1 MSLLR
6 CRSVPLISVVRC
18 QTGAVDASGGL
29 EHGVVGRADELA
41 VVGDLLDSS
50 ASGEA
55 QTLVVAG
62 DAGVGKTALVTR
74 ACADRAASMTVLS
87 GSCLPLTSMSI
98 PFLPIRSALRAFVGS
113 AGDVPDVTAEKGD
126 FVLGFDAWLEQRCAE
141 RPAVLVIDDLQWAD
155 RSTLDAVMYVIA
167 GPSSRRLAVV
177 ATVRSGEVGVG
188 HPLQRWLA
196 DVRRLPRTTELALGP
211 LDRAGT
217 AAQLELLLGGSP
229 HQSLV
234 DDVQRHARGN
244 PYFTRL
250 MVAGLS
256 AEARSVP
263 EAVPVDLRSAVLQSW
278 FTLSPAARRLATVLA
293 VGGRPMHVD
302 DLAEVVGE
310 DPGRVR
316 TRLQEAVD
324 SGTFVLLGDG
334 AFWFQHPLN
343 AEVLE
348 AELAEEDR
356 RGLHARFA
364 DAIERRSAGRFGTD
378 SAGVADADAAVAVAD
393 HRHSARQLREA
404 YRWALIA
411 ADLVGGADRRAERL
425 RLLRR
430 AVTLRRE
437 LPDAEESVDVLLR
450 RLRAVAADAGASADE
465 LHAVES
471 LLDRVDRRAQPLT
484 AAELLVRRMHLRDI
498 TGREFIDVDQMREA
512 VALAEAEPTSPEYA
526 LALAELAHAEVWA
539 GDPSAPAH
547 ASAAIAVARATDD
560 LRALSH
566 ALSAGSMTAGVAED
580 AATARTLS
588 QEAVRVARDA
598 GDWWA
603 YVHALMW
610 EADAFRTWGS
620 AAYSVLIRDRRIEMV
635 ERGGPLAYAAW
646 MSAVEAQ
653 NWLIIGDWRECDA
666 RLRVVLGSDPGPLGD
681 VMARLVAARAAT
693 LRGRQAEAESHLL
706 RVEELM
712 VDGSAYLGLEYD
724 AVHAEVRFGA
734 HDPESAYLAAMNGA
748 RASGAPPTRCE
759 WLMPLAARA
768 LADQVQRAHDL
779 GRTDGNALDLLDA
792 LVARFPRVIRD
803 IGPTTGV
810 RGRLLAAF
818 DAQYAAEQARAR
830 GGPHEAAAWIR
841 AVEAFAEA
849 GLPWEEAYS
858 TWRAAEALLG
868 RGRDRREGVAMLR
881 RGLTL
886 ARILEAR
893 PVEAE
898 LVDLASRARIP
909 IDEPT
914 PAVSE
919 PPPSLRRLT
928 EREREVLDLIAV
940 GRTYAEIAR
949 ALMISEKTVSTHVS
963 HLLAKTGS
971 ANRVELARLV
981 HRVAPDR
988 EPGT

>member
-1 MSLLR
+1 M
-6 CRSVPLISVVRC
+6 
-18 QTGAVDASGGL
+18 DASGGL

-41 VVGDLLDSS
+41 VVGDLLDAS

-74 ACADRAASMTVLS
+74 ACADRAAGTTVLF

-98 PFLPIRSALRAFVGS
+98 PFLPIRSALRAVVGT
-113 AGDVPDVTAEKGD
+113 AGDVPDLTAEKGD

-155 RSTLDAVMYVIA
+155 RSTLDAVMYLIA

-177 ATVRSGEVGVG
+177 ATLRSGEVGVG
-188 HPLQRWLA
+188 HPLQKWLA

-234 DDVQRHARGN
+234 DDVHRHTRGN

-256 AEARSVP
+256 AEARSAP

-302 DLAEVVGE
+302 ELAEVVGE

-316 TRLQEAVD
+316 TRLQVAVD
-324 SGTFVLLGDG
+324 SGTVVSLGDG

-343 AEVLE
+343 AEVLD
-348 AELAEEDR
+348 AELAEVDR

-364 DAIERRSAGRFGTD
+364 DAIERRSAGRSGTD
-378 SAGVADADAAVAVAD
+378 SAGDPDAAVAIAD
-393 HRHSARQLREA
+393 HRHSARQRREA

-411 ADLVGGADRRAERL
+411 ADLVGGADRRAEQL

-437 LPDAEESVDVLLR
+437 LPDAEESVDALLR

-465 LHAVES
+465 LDAVES
-471 LLDRVDRRAQPLT
+471 LLARVDRQAQPLA
-484 AAELLVRRMHLRDI
+484 AAELIVRRMHLRDI
-498 TGREFIDVDQMREA
+498 TGQEFIDVEQMREA
-512 VALAEAEPTSPEYA
+512 VALAEADPTSPEYA

-539 GDPSAPAH
+539 GDRSAPAH
-547 ASAAIAVARATDD
+547 AGAAIAVARATDD

-566 ALSAGSMTAGVAED
+566 ALTAGSMTAGVAED
-580 AATARTLS
+580 AETARTLS
-588 QEAVRVARDA
+588 HEAVEVARDA

-603 YVHALMW
+603 YVHAMMW
-610 EADAFRTWGS
+610 EADALRTWGS

-653 NWLIIGDWRECDA
+653 NWLIIGDWRECDE

-712 VDGSAYLGLEYD
+712 VDGAAYLGLEFD

-734 HDPESAYLAAMNGA
+734 HDHDGAYRAAMNGA
-748 RASGAPPTRCE
+748 RTSGAPPTRCE

-768 LADQVQRAHDL
+768 LADRIQSAHDG
-779 GRTDGNALDLLDA
+779 GRTDMDAREMLDA

-830 GGPHEAAAWIR
+830 GVADEAAAWNR
-841 AVEAFAEA
+841 AVDALAEA
-849 GLPWEEAYS
+849 GLRWEEAYS
-858 TWRAAEALLG
+858 SWRAAEALLG
-868 RGRDRREGVAMLR
+868 RGHDRRAGAAMLR
-881 RGLTL
+881 HGLAL
-886 ARILEAR
+886 ARMLEAR

-919 PPPSLRRLT
+919 PPPSLRGLT

-981 HRVAPDR
+981 HRVAPNR